1 MLSPRTTALI
11 HVTRMKA
18 LNKRPP
24 PWLLVLWESLC
35 PPLRAPAGSGA
46 EGGEVQADARS
57 DKQRG
62 RENKIPNVF
71 TLR

>member
-1 MLSPRTTALI
+1 MLSPRTIAL
-11 HVTRMKA
+11 MKA

-35 PPLRAPAGSGA
+35 PPLRAPAGWG
-46 EGGEVQADARS
+46 GGEVQADAQS